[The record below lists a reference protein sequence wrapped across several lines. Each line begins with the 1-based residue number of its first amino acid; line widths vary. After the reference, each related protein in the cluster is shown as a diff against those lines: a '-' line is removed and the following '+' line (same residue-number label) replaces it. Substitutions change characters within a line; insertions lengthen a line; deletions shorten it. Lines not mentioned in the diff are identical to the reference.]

1 MNGRELYTC
10 IYGGEKPD
18 RFPIQR
24 MAFWEETVRRWWNEG
39 LDKRLDPNN
48 VLGFHG
54 QDAMALPLDLN
65 FVPRFPTEILKTDE
79 RYVILKGEFGVTKRM
94 LRSDFDYSSGLMEN
108 AGKTSSMCEWLD
120 FPVKDLYSWKR
131 IYEER
136 LQPELKGRIP
146 DNWEK
151 TKTEFL
157 YYSNIRWVI
166 HSSFPLLGLFGPLRE
181 LMGFENLVFTM
192 IDNPGLIDTII
203 KDLTDFW
210 LRMYDMILTEFRL
223 DEIVFFEDM
232 CSTRAPLISPEMF
245 NRFFAPGYKKVVN
258 GLREIRVSEF
268 FIDTDG
274 HLWHLIPE
282 LLDCGITGTH
292 PCEINAGMIPKALR
306 DTFPKFCLNGG
317 INKVALT
324 RGKTAIDE
332 ELECRFQTALDSG
345 RYTPTLDHSA
355 PPDISLENM
364 LYFAQRYRDFCE
376 AVS

>member
-10 IYGGEKPD
+10 IYSGEKPD

-24 MAFWEETVRRWWNEG
+24 MAFWTETINRWINEG
-39 LDKRLDPNN
+39 LDNRIDPNDA
-48 VLGFHG
+48 LGFIG
-54 QDAMALPLDLN
+54 EDTMGLPLDLN
-65 FVPRFPTEILKTDE
+65 FVPPFPIEILKIDE
-79 RYVILKGEFGVTKRM
+79 RYVTLKDEFGVTKRM
-94 LRSDFDYSSGLMEN
+94 FCLDFKHTSGLMKN
-108 AGKTSSMCEWLD
+108 AGKASSMCEWLD
-120 FPVKDLYSWKR
+120 FPVKDLRSWKM

-136 LQPELKGRIP
+136 LQPNLRGRIP
-146 DNWEK
+146 DNWEE
-151 TKTEFL
+151 TKIEYLNCSDTH
-157 YYSNIRWVI
+157 WVI
-166 HSSFPLLGLFGPLRE
+166 HFCFPLLGLFGPLRE
-181 LMGFENLVFTM
+181 LMGFENLVYTM
-192 IDNPGLIDTII
+192 TDKPALIDTII

-210 LRMYDMILTEFRL
+210 LKMYDMILTDFRL
-223 DEIVFFEDM
+223 DEVVFFEDI
-232 CSTRAPLISPEMF
+232 CSTRAPLISPAMF
-245 NRFFAPGYKKVVN
+245 RRFFAPGYKKVVN

-355 PPDISLENM
+355 PPDISWENM
-364 LYFAQRYRDFCE
+364 IYFAQRYRDFCE
-376 AVS
+376 AIS